1 MGEKQGERFIQ
12 VLFIGLIVAAIF
24 LPAKYTFM
32 GFVGLVAMYLVVSF
46 VSTARFDEISN
57 VLGIYLALIVLIEG
71 GHAGAA
77 LASGVPM
84 KGGNVTLL
92 GVADGVGVGPSGWV
106 ELDIEKADVDASPEL
121 MSKVSWISAAGS
133 LILIVF
139 GALYFILRSK
149 DEFPAIMATLFFFLH
164 QAPFL
169 LNDQSMCISN
179 GWMSSTF
186 AYAIFI
192 GGLIVLGITFR
203 FRRGEKK
210 KRNPYVRVVG

>member
-12 VLFIGLIVAAIF
+12 VLFIGLLVAAIF

-32 GFVGLVAMYLVVSF
+32 GFVGLVALYLVIGF
-46 VSTARFDEISN
+46 VSTARFDEISK

-77 LASGVPM
+77 LACGVPM

-133 LILIVF
+133 IILVVF
-139 GALYFILRSK
+139 GALYFVLRSK
-149 DEFPAIMATLFFFLH
+149 DKFPAIVATLLFFLH

-169 LNDQSMCISN
+169 WNDQAMCISN

-210 KRNPYVRVVG
+210 TVRVGGRV

>member
-12 VLFIGLIVAAIF
+12 VLFIGLLVAAIF
-24 LPAKYTFM
+24 LPAKYTFI
-32 GFVGLVAMYLVVSF
+32 GFVGLVAIYLVVGF
-46 VSTARFDEISN
+46 VSTARFDEISR

-77 LASGVPM
+77 LACRVPM

-92 GVADGVGVGPSGWV
+92 GISDGVGVGPSGWV
-106 ELDIEKADVDASPEL
+106 ELDVEKADVDASEEL
-121 MSKVSWISAAGS
+121 QSKVRWISAAGS
-133 LILIVF
+133 IVLVVF
-139 GALYFILRSK
+139 GALYFVLRSK
-149 DEFPAIMATLFFFLH
+149 DEFPAILATLFFFIH

-169 LNDQSMCISN
+169 LNDQSMCIQNS
-179 GWMSSTF
+179 WMSPTF

-192 GGLIVLGITFR
+192 GGLIVLGIAFS

-210 KRNPYVRVVG
+210 RRNPYAQVVG